1 MADNFGTGQNR
12 VLTVKDRSID
22 NVVFQYKRPPL
33 TSEWNLINQVSNEK
47 IQDVVK
53 VCIPSGWLNI
63 NDILQDATESEA
75 CSGDVLC
82 SEDYDSNSFKL
93 VSIDN
98 NIAIVNGWPILV
110 QGSESVDDNNIIIL
124 DEPTGQSY
132 DFVFLEVWRKLVGS
146 DDNIYP
152 YGNVT
157 KNPFS
162 DNEIEWDVI
171 GTETTKRVQLQY
183 CIRSVKISMA
193 IVDVTKEIFDL
204 TDIYPIGGRTTGE
217 AVLQKYLKYGSED
230 PGLYVAG
237 DGSSSSQEYLN
248 TVDGYVYAIPMF
260 IVHRRAL
267 SSNTFLST
275 TINNTKV
282 DKEMLITGYRS
293 DRPDSKIA
301 DIIYKEDIVDLRH
314 LVSSSNNL
322 KSITDISISKL
333 MAGDLSTTLKKG
345 FGEDGAITS
354 ASSGGNTL
362 LKVERLNS
370 VGGDN
375 IPDVGVGSD
384 ITGGTFKRRAFSN
397 AELIHNHN
405 IVEITDWESE
415 TGAFFITSKVVF
427 PPGEIISVDGFY
439 SPDQS
444 SLLTEIYSDGV
455 TITIGG
461 GTNLVAGNR
470 LFMEYTFKY
479 YSSSKGFKDVPKEF
493 LEVNKNDS
501 VIIATRDND
510 IPLRYNNSGELLNF
524 GASAGESG
532 YPGDITTQDCIR
544 YRGGNYTELSNF
556 GHELVLYRTTNASG
570 IVNIELSNNKYNEY
584 YILGVKSISV
594 LGDLKNFTAERVITT
609 SPYAITNYIITLSSY
624 PNTDVIITL
633 YTGSKFVQ
641 DVGDSYSIAD
651 SVKFFELSKQGR
663 GITDTYEVIE
673 VIGVEGASGIYTIDT
688 GDKPIIKIV
697 TKAITTGGY
706 TEGTP
711 FAYKFDASGIEVSII
726 DITVNNIYPILD
738 STSYTADYFPTKMNI
753 EATSGLTKIRVPV
766 LVHSYVTANE
776 SPYNYYYKT
785 IPYQGILNM
794 TSDFIYGKISQEEG
808 AVITTLGSGGITDY
822 YYNTGTASFAQGS
835 RIISGIGTLW
845 NSYVQAGDY
854 IRISGG
860 LYYYRI
866 LGVSSDISIILAE
879 TYKGI
884 TVLDNSYEII
894 RLDISKEIVSN
905 IVDRL
910 PSLSIVSSDN
920 ITDYT
925 CYSDD
930 ILSDYGTL
938 LFTGSISK
946 LQDPL
951 NAWTNDFILGN
962 STVAKRGRSDFRLT
976 LGDNT
981 LFKVGSGRSYIK
993 YRDTEELVS
1002 GRNKKVYQFYLFI
1015 RSGRNYQDNDSDL
1028 MGKVYLLVIAGES
1041 ISQTKNILNPFS
1053 DKDVVDIYELVG
1065 RPIIKV

>member
-12 VLTVKDRSID
+12 VLTVKDRNID

-47 IQDVVK
+47 IQNIVK
-53 VCIPSGWLNI
+53 VSIPSGWLNI
-63 NDILQDATESEA
+63 NDVLQDATESEA
-75 CSGDVLC
+75 CSGEVLC

-110 QGSESVDDNNIIIL
+110 QGSESTDDNNVIIL

-157 KNPFS
+157 KNPYS

-183 CIRSVKISMA
+183 RIRSVKLSMA
-193 IVDVTKEIFDL
+193 IIDVTKEVFDL

-217 AVLQKYLKYGSED
+217 AVLQKYLKSGSED
-230 PGLYVAG
+230 PGLYIAG
-237 DGSSSSQEYLN
+237 DGSSSCQEYLN

-260 IVHRRAL
+260 IVHRRVL

-282 DKEMLITGYRS
+282 DKEMSLTGYRS
-293 DRPDSKIA
+293 DRPDNRIA

-314 LVSSSNNL
+314 LVSFSGNL
-322 KSITDISISKL
+322 QSIADISISKL

-354 ASSGGNTL
+354 ASSGGSVL

-375 IPDVGVGSD
+375 IPDVGDGSD
-384 ITGGTFKRRAFSN
+384 ITGSAFKRRAFSN
-397 AELIHNHN
+397 AEITHNHN
-405 IVEITDWESE
+405 IVEIVDWSIGE
-415 TGAFFITSKVVF
+415 FFIASKVSF
-427 PPGEIISVDGFY
+427 PSGELISVDGFY
-439 SPDQS
+439 SPDQDE
-444 SLLTEIYSDGV
+444 LLTGV
-455 TITIGG
+455 TSDDIKIYIASN
-461 GTNLVAGNR
+461 TNLLAGNR

-479 YSSSKGFKDVPKEF
+479 YSSSNGFKDVPREF

-510 IPLRYNNSGELLNF
+510 IPLRYNNSDELLNF

-544 YRGGNYTELSNF
+544 YKGGNYTELSNF

-584 YILGVKSISV
+584 YILGVKSVSV
-594 LGDLKNFTAERVITT
+594 SGSLKDFTAERVVTA
-609 SPYAITNYIITLSSY
+609 SPYTITNYIITLSLY
-624 PNTDVIITL
+624 PSTDVIITL
-633 YTGSKFVQ
+633 YTGSKFIQ

-663 GITDTYEVIE
+663 GIIDTYELIE
-673 VIGVEGASGIYTIDT
+673 AIGVEGASGIYSIDT
-688 GDKPIIKIV
+688 GDKPIIKIA
-697 TKAITTGGY
+697 TKAITTGDY
-706 TEGTP
+706 VEGIP
-711 FAYKFDASGIEVSII
+711 FAYKFDVSGTEVSII
-726 DITVNNIYPILD
+726 DITVNNTYPLLND
-738 STSYTADYFPTKMNI
+738 SSYTADYFPTKMNI

-766 LVHSYVTANE
+766 LVHSYVTVNE
-776 SPYNYYYKT
+776 SPYNFYYKA
-785 IPYQGILNM
+785 IPYQGLLNM
-794 TSDFIYGKISQEEG
+794 TSDSIYGKIFQEEA
-808 AVITTLGSGGITDY
+808 AVITTLGSGAITDY
-822 YYNTGTASFAQGS
+822 YYSTGTASFAQDS
-835 RIISGIGTLW
+835 RVVSGTGTLW
-845 NSYVQAGDY
+845 SSYVQAGDY

-879 TYKGI
+879 KYKEI
-884 TVLDNSYEII
+884 TALDNSYEII

-910 PSLSIVSSDN
+910 PSLSIVSTEN

-938 LFTGSISK
+938 LFTESVSK

-951 NAWTNDFILGN
+951 NAWVNDFTLGN

-976 LGDNT
+976 VGDNT
-981 LFKVGSGRSYIK
+981 LFKVGEARSYIK
-993 YRDTEELVS
+993 YQDTDELTS
-1002 GRNKKVYQFYLFI
+1002 GRNKKVYQFYLFV
-1015 RSGRNYQDNDSDL
+1015 RSGKNYQVNDPDL

-1053 DKDVVDIYELVG
+1053 NKDVVDIYELVG